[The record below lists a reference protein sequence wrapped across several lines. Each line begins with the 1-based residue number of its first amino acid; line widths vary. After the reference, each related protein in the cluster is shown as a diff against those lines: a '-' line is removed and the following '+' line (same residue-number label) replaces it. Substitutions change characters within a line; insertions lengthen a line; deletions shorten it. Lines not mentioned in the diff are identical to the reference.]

1 MRSRWKP
8 TSRSIVAIVIAIHGL
23 LVFVSA
29 SAQDEGSLITIGSMH
44 EAIGEGKHQGR
55 LRLREITAH
64 PGFFG
69 VGALQQ
75 LQGEIT
81 VFDSVVFV
89 TSVDPEQKL
98 KSLNVADEDL
108 QATLFV
114 GGSVLEWQESLIR
127 ETVPAMRL
135 DQFIQLEA
143 ERAEISTSVPF
154 LVVIEGDFT
163 NAKLHVINGACP
175 VHARRN
181 KKSLAPEVKP
191 YEEDFDSVPGR
202 LVGIFALNAAGKLTH
217 PGTSLHAHLIWKHE
231 NGQQF
236 TGHLEQTGVKEGSRM
251 KIARRL
257 AKVSLPAA
265 QSEPSSK

>member
-1 MRSRWKP
+1 VRLAAGGAEGLARTGQAGFVAETFAEVLYEVQRRLSVQFESFEDRSTVPRD
-8 TSRSIVAIVIAIHGL
+8 RSC
-23 LVFVSA
+23 FVS
-29 SAQDEGSLITIGSMH
+29 S
-44 EAIGEGKHQGR
+44 
-55 LRLREITAH
+55 
-64 PGFFG
+64 
-69 VGALQQ
+69 
-75 LQGEIT
+75 
-81 VFDSVVFV
+81 
-89 TSVDPEQKL
+89 KL
-98 KSLNVADEDL
+98 AAGPVL

-127 ETVPAMRL
+127 QTVPAMRL

-143 ERAEISTSVPF
+143 ERAEIKTSVPF
-154 LVVIEGDFT
+154 LVVIEGEFT
-163 NAKLHVINGACP
+163 DAKLHVINGACP

-191 YEEDFDSVPGR
+191 YEEHFASLPGR

-265 QSEPSSK
+265 QSEPSSKFGDYPRSCCSNPVWSMSPERPA